1 MSTNKKSNFLSSKDF
16 KAIDSFAK
24 SNGYVDAS
32 EYILQI
38 HKDNEKSLK
47 KPKAYRRN
55 IKAKDETIHKTKMG
69 SIINGDSLN
78 WLHDPKNKHKV
89 DLIMTSPPFGL
100 NSKKSYGNELA
111 SDYCE
116 WFRPFAEGFSKAL
129 SDNGSLVIDICGT
142 WRKNAPVRS
151 LYHFELLQMLCKE
164 YGFFLCQEH
173 YWWNP
178 SKLPAP
184 ASWVTKER
192 SRVKDSINC
201 IWWLSKS
208 PNPKA
213 SNRNVLGPYSNDML
227 KLLKQT
233 DLPKTIR
240 PSGHDI
246 SKKFGIDNGGSIP
259 PNLLAIANTDSKSF
273 YIQYCKKNNL
283 KIHPARFPAGLPD
296 YFIRF
301 LTEKNDL
308 VVDPFGGSSMTGYV
322 SEKLDR
328 KWVSIE
334 LDHELASTGIGRFLD
349 TKPYTKLKSKYEI
362 YSPCQ
367 GPDIDEN

>member
-1 MSTNKKSNFLSSKDF
+1 LSTNKKSNFLSSKDF
-16 KAIDSFAK
+16 KAIDNFAK

-55 IKAKDETIHKTKMG
+55 TKAKDETIYKTKMG
-69 SIINGDSLN
+69 SIINGDSLT

-111 SDYCE
+111 SEYCE

-129 SDNGSLVIDICGT
+129 SDSGSLVIDICGT
-142 WRKNAPVRS
+142 WRKDAPVRS
-151 LYHFELLQMLCKE
+151 LYHFELLQMLRKE
-164 YGFFLCQEH
+164 YGFYLCQEH

-178 SKLPAP
+178 SKLPSP
-184 ASWVTKER
+184 AAWVNKER

-201 IWWLSKS
+201 IWWLSKT

-213 SNRNVLGPYSNDML
+213 SNKKVLGPYSDDMK
-227 KLLKQT
+227 KLIGKT

-246 SKKFGIDNGGSIP
+246 SQKFSKDNGGSIP
-259 PNLLAIANTDSKSF
+259 PNLLAIANTDSNSF
-273 YIQYCKKNNL
+273 YINYCKKNNL
-283 KIHPARFPAGLPD
+283 EIHPARFPAGIPD

-308 VVDPFGGSSMTGYV
+308 VIDPFGGSSMTGYV
-322 SEKLDR
+322 AEKLNR

-334 LDHELASTGIGRFLD
+334 LDKEFAATGIGRFKD
-349 TKPYTKLKSKYEI
+349 TKPYKRLKSKYWI
-362 YSPCQ
+362 HSPCQ
-367 GPDIDEN
+367 GPDINEN